1 MPAQSTSILR
11 RAYLPNSSL
20 RCRVQAPHWQR
31 HDPERI
37 MLQIYWRQQLSVYI
51 LVVDDE
57 PDVEALFRQQFRRD
71 IKTGR
76 FTMEFAPSAPV
87 ALVRAAEIRDPSL
100 ILILSDI
107 NMPGMSGLE
116 MMTKVRA
123 GPPGCPRYHNPG
135 LWRRRGPP
143 QGAGARRGRPAD
155 KTHRFFAVAPGDRYE
170 AWASC
175 MTATILVVDDEP
187 DLEALV
193 LQKFRRQIRDGV
205 VQFVF
210 AHDGIEALQSI
221 EQHPHVDMVVSDIN
235 MPRMDGLSLLAK
247 LQEAEDK
254 KSTIIVSAYGDMSN
268 IRTAMNRGAFDFL
281 TKPIDFGDLEMTIN
295 KTIRHVEMMRE
306 ARRRQ
311 AEAERAHA
319 SLSRYFS
326 PQIASRLASRG
337 ESNGMEVHRREV
349 ATIFTDITSFTSLVE
364 TAAPEVLGA
373 LLNEY
378 VGGMTDAVFAHEGTV
393 AKIIGDAIQILFN
406 APGDQPDYATRAIAC
421 AHDLDVWA
429 EAFRERWKAKGVNFG
444 VTRIGVHAGS
454 ALVGNFGG
462 SRFFDYTAYGDTIN
476 TAARL
481 EAANK
486 FLGTRI
492 CVSATVAEGTEN
504 FRGRPVGGLM
514 LPGGSEPL
522 PAYDPL
528 PAAAFEEP
536 ATAQYSEA
544 FAKLEA
550 GDTAAMP
557 AFAALVGL
565 HADDAL
571 AGFHLRRLLNGAK
584 GVRMQLE

>member
-1 MPAQSTSILR
+1 
-11 RAYLPNSSL
+11 
-20 RCRVQAPHWQR
+20 
-31 HDPERI
+31 
-37 MLQIYWRQQLSVYI
+37 
-51 LVVDDE
+51 
-57 PDVEALFRQQFRRD
+57 
-71 IKTGR
+71 
-76 FTMEFAPSAPV
+76 
-87 ALVRAAEIRDPSL
+87 
-100 ILILSDI
+100 
-107 NMPGMSGLE
+107 
-116 MMTKVRA
+116 
-123 GPPGCPRYHNPG
+123 
-135 LWRRRGPP
+135 
-143 QGAGARRGRPAD
+143 
-155 KTHRFFAVAPGDRYE
+155 
-170 AWASC
+170 

-221 EQHPHVDMVVSDIN
+221 EDHPHVDMVVSDIN
-235 MPRMDGLSLLAK
+235 MPRMDGLSLLAR

-281 TKPIDFGDLEMTIN
+281 TKPIDFGDLEMTID

-326 PQIASRLASRG
+326 PQIASRLACDG
-337 ESNGMEVHRREV
+337 EADGMTVHWRDLAV
-349 ATIFTDITSFTSLVE
+349 IFTDITSFTSLVE
-364 TAAPEVLGA
+364 TAAPEVFGP

-378 VGGMTDAVFAHEGTV
+378 VGGMTEVVFAREGTV
-393 AKIIGDAIQILFN
+393 AKVIGDGIQILFN
-406 APGDQPDYATRAIAC
+406 APGDQPDYAARAIAC
-421 AHDLDVWA
+421 AHDLDAWA
-429 EAFRERWKAKGVNFG
+429 QEFRERWKSKGVNFG
-444 VTRIGVHAGS
+444 ITRIGVHAGP
-454 ALVGNFGG
+454 AMVGNFGG
-462 SRFFDYTAYGDTIN
+462 NRFFDYTAYGDTIN

-486 FLGTRI
+486 LLGTRI
-492 CVSATVAEGTEN
+492 CVSATVAEGTKN
-504 FRGRPVGGLM
+504 FKGRPVGDLM
-514 LPGGSEPL
+514 LRGRSEPL
-522 PAYDPL
+522 RAYEPL
-528 PAAAFEEP
+528 PEAAFKGP
-536 ATAQYSEA
+536 ATKQYSQA

-550 GDTAAMP
+550 GDAAAMP
-557 AFAALVGL
+557 AFAALVGS

>member
-1 MPAQSTSILR
+1 
-11 RAYLPNSSL
+11 
-20 RCRVQAPHWQR
+20 
-31 HDPERI
+31 
-37 MLQIYWRQQLSVYI
+37 
-51 LVVDDE
+51 
-57 PDVEALFRQQFRRD
+57 
-71 IKTGR
+71 
-76 FTMEFAPSAPV
+76 
-87 ALVRAAEIRDPSL
+87 
-100 ILILSDI
+100 
-107 NMPGMSGLE
+107 
-116 MMTKVRA
+116 
-123 GPPGCPRYHNPG
+123 
-135 LWRRRGPP
+135 
-143 QGAGARRGRPAD
+143 
-155 KTHRFFAVAPGDRYE
+155 
-170 AWASC
+170 

-193 LQKFRRQIRDGV
+193 LQKFRKHIRDGV

-210 AHDGIEALQSI
+210 ARDGIEALASI

-235 MPRMDGLSLLAK
+235 MPRMDGLSLLSK

-281 TKPIDFGDLEMTIN
+281 TKPIDFSDLEMTID

-326 PQIASRLASRG
+326 PQIAARLAC
-337 ESNGMEVHRREV
+337 ESNGMEVHWRDI
-349 ATIFTDITSFTSLVE
+349 ATIFTDITGFTSLVE
-364 TAAPEVLGA
+364 SAPPEVLGA

-378 VGGMTDAVFAHEGTV
+378 VGGMTDVVFAHEGTV
-393 AKIIGDAIQILFN
+393 AKIIGDAIQVLFN

-421 AHDLDVWA
+421 AHGLDVWA
-429 EAFRERWKAKGVNFG
+429 EAFRKRWKEKGVDFG
-444 VTRIGVHAGS
+444 ATRIGVHAGP

-481 EAANK
+481 ESANK

-492 CVSATVAEGTEN
+492 CVSAAVADAAGN
-504 FRGRPVGGLM
+504 FTGRPVGDLM
-514 LPGGSEPL
+514 LRGRSEPL
-522 PAYDPL
+522 RAYEPL
-528 PAAAFEEP
+528 PAAAFEAP
-536 ATAQYSEA
+536 ATRQYAEA
-544 FAKLEA
+544 FTKLEG
-550 GDTAAMP
+550 GDAAAMP

-565 HADDAL
+565 HANDVL
-571 AGFHLRRLLNGAK
+571 ASFHLKRLLNGAK